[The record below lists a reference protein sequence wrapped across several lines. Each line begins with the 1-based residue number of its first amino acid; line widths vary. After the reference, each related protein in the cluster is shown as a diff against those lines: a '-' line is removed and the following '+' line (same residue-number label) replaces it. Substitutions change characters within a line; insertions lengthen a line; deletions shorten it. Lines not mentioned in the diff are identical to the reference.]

1 MSDSKKNRNA
11 RPNLE
16 SLEQRWVPAGNNWV
30 LDTNK
35 VDLSRVLIHFK
46 TTEPVNLEA
55 DAYVKGVDVVKTF
68 DVTPG
73 TFLATI
79 DPKAD
84 YAKTLDALLS
94 DPSVGSVHQNFYA
107 QFEKAPNDPRYS
119 TQWALNNTGA
129 NGGVAGADIDAEL
142 AWNYNTGT
150 GKTIV
155 AVLDSGIDYNHPD
168 LAANMWKNPGEIPG
182 NGVDDDK
189 NGYVD
194 DVYGSDFDGSSD
206 PMDTGGHGTH
216 VAGIIGA
223 VGNNGIGVSGVAWK
237 TQLMA
242 LKSGTYGS
250 IIEGIEY
257 AVNNNAKVV
266 NMSFVIT
273 AAIGDPFN
281 VAIQNAGKKGVIFT
295 CSAGNSGLDND
306 TIDHF
311 PSDFPEV
318 NVIAV
323 AATTNRD
330 TLASFSNYGLTSV
343 DLGAPGEGIWST
355 VPVAMG
361 SYDSYNGTSM
371 AAPQV
376 AGALVV
382 LMDQSPG
389 LTVQEYV
396 DKLLKNVDPLPALA
410 GKTVTGGRLNLFNAL
425 PSPQKITFDPL
436 GSVTYGAAPVPL
448 SATGGGSGNPVT
460 FTVISGPGTIVAG
473 MLRIDGAGDIV
484 VEANQAGNKL
494 YQPANPV
501 RQTLQ
506 VAKANL
512 VLDVVDT
519 KRTYGGA
526 VPSYS
531 YIASGFVNGDDL
543 GDLVG
548 LTTISSALTSSV
560 PGTYSIVPDASSPN
574 YNINFLTGVLTIN
587 PAPLLISAKSYSMT
601 YGGLFPSKL
610 EWTVTGL
617 VLGEIESVIAG
628 LGVSTTA
635 KSTSNAGTYF
645 IFPSGTN
652 PNYAISLERG
662 TLTIGQKPLTIT
674 AWDASRVFGDPNPA
688 FSVSVSGLTNGDTK
702 GSIAGLGAVSPAVL
716 RSPVGTYPIRPW
728 GTNSNYAITYIAANL
743 TVGKKDLIVSGGRF
757 SSVYGSDPGQVPY
770 TVTGLVSPDTKAIID
785 NLGASTPADSLS
797 DVGEYPTQV
806 TGSTTDSNYKLILK
820 DGVHRVEPAPLYF
833 RAIDT
838 TKVYGASVPS
848 LPVEITG
855 WLNGDDPTQVSG
867 VSVNTPAQGSSPFG
881 KYSLE
886 PRGDSLDTNYRPVYL
901 GGQLTVTKAPLFV
914 AAEDAT
920 KTYGQGNP
928 VFTPLSVVGLVN
940 GDTQASL
947 GYWAKT
953 PATVFSPAGNYPLVP
968 TISNPNYEPTF
979 RNGIFNVRPA
989 PLTIMAKDATRGYG
1003 QSNPSFEV
1011 TVSGLVGWDTPVS
1024 IKELGATSI
1033 ATRTSKIGSYSIVPK
1048 GINPNYQISY
1058 VSATLEVTPAVLV
1071 IAAKAQSKYY
1081 GDPNPTLSTMVTG
1094 LVNSDKESDIQG
1106 LGAYT
1111 TALTGSNAGL
1121 YPIYA
1126 TGSNPNYVV
1135 KLVDS
1140 TLTVNPAPLSIIA
1153 DDKSVVR
1160 NVDSMP
1166 ALTWHADGFK
1176 NGDTLAILSGVPKPQ
1191 TVATPS
1197 SDLGTYPI
1205 TLGLWDVSAVNYKV
1219 VGVNGTFTVA
1229 PVTKTA
1235 IPVGTTPVIV
1245 PAVIPGSG
1253 ILVYG
1258 SDNKLIA
1265 ALNPYP
1271 GYSGP
1276 ISTVV
1281 ADLDGDGVMDIT
1293 TAPGTGYSPVVKS
1306 YSGRTLGQISSFA
1319 AYAQNFMGGVTLS
1332 VGDLTGDGKKEII
1345 TGTGQGSAPH
1355 VKAFTSNG
1363 ATVAS
1368 FFAYDQKFTR
1378 GVNVCVGDVN
1388 GDAKSEIVT
1397 SPNAGGGPNVKV
1409 FGGNGKQQASFFAYV
1424 PSFTGGFTLATG
1436 DINGDGAEE
1445 IITVGGPGASSVLKV
1460 FNGVGTKLNEWI
1472 PNNAF
1477 SGVTRILTV
1486 DLNRDGD
1493 AEIVTAMGSPG
1504 GPVVKAFDGSG
1515 QLTGQAVA
1523 YAFGYTGGVNIQAVT
1538 SKSGTGWDVV
1548 TTPASSAAKP
1558 EVKRYATDRLAF
1570 VDSFFAGYYSIP
1582 QKL

>member
-1 MSDSKKNRNA
+1 
-11 RPNLE
+11 
-16 SLEQRWVPAGNNWV
+16 V
-30 LDTNK
+30 
-35 VDLSRVLIHFK
+35 
-46 TTEPVNLEA
+46 
-55 DAYVKGVDVVKTF
+55 
-68 DVTPG
+68 
-73 TFLATI
+73 
-79 DPKAD
+79 
-84 YAKTLDALLS
+84 
-94 DPSVGSVHQNFYA
+94 
-107 QFEKAPNDPRYS
+107 
-119 TQWALNNTGA
+119 
-129 NGGVAGADIDAEL
+129 
-142 AWNYNTGT
+142 
-150 GKTIV
+150 
-155 AVLDSGIDYNHPD
+155 
-168 LAANMWKNPGEIPG
+168 
-182 NGVDDDK
+182 
-189 NGYVD
+189 
-194 DVYGSDFDGSSD
+194 
-206 PMDTGGHGTH
+206 
-216 VAGIIGA
+216 
-223 VGNNGIGVSGVAWK
+223 
-237 TQLMA
+237 
-242 LKSGTYGS
+242 
-250 IIEGIEY
+250 
-257 AVNNNAKVV
+257 
-266 NMSFVIT
+266 
-273 AAIGDPFN
+273 
-281 VAIQNAGKKGVIFT
+281 
-295 CSAGNSGLDND
+295 
-306 TIDHF
+306 
-311 PSDFPEV
+311 
-318 NVIAV
+318 
-323 AATTNRD
+323 
-330 TLASFSNYGLTSV
+330 
-343 DLGAPGEGIWST
+343 
-355 VPVAMG
+355 
-361 SYDSYNGTSM
+361 
-371 AAPQV
+371 
-376 AGALVV
+376 
-382 LMDQSPG
+382 
-389 LTVQEYV
+389 
-396 DKLLKNVDPLPALA
+396 
-410 GKTVTGGRLNLFNAL
+410 
-425 PSPQKITFDPL
+425 
-436 GSVTYGAAPVPL
+436 
-448 SATGGGSGNPVT
+448 
-460 FTVISGPGTIVAG
+460 
-473 MLRIDGAGDIV
+473 
-484 VEANQAGNKL
+484 
-494 YQPANPV
+494 
-501 RQTLQ
+501 
-506 VAKANL
+506 
-512 VLDVVDT
+512 
-519 KRTYGGA
+519 
-526 VPSYS
+526 
-531 YIASGFVNGDDL
+531 
-543 GDLVG
+543 
-548 LTTISSALTSSV
+548 
-560 PGTYSIVPDASSPN
+560 GTYSI
-574 YNINFLTGVLTIN
+574 L
-587 PAPLLISAKSYSMT
+587 
-601 YGGLFPSKL
+601 PS
-610 EWTVTGL
+610 
-617 VLGEIESVIAG
+617 
-628 LGVSTTA
+628 
-635 KSTSNAGTYF
+635 
-645 IFPSGTN
+645 
-652 PNYAISLERG
+652 
-662 TLTIGQKPLTIT
+662 
-674 AWDASRVFGDPNPA
+674 
-688 FSVSVSGLTNGDTK
+688 
-702 GSIAGLGAVSPAVL
+702 
-716 RSPVGTYPIRPW
+716 

-820 DGVHRVEPAPLYF
+820 DGVHRVDPAPLYF

-867 VSVNTPAQGSSPFG
+867 VSVNTPAQGSSPVG

-886 PRGDSLDTNYRPVYL
+886 PRGDSLDTNYQPVYL

-928 VFTPLSVVGLVN
+928 IFTPLSVVGLVN

-968 TISNPNYEPTF
+968 IISNPNYEPTF

-989 PLTIMAKDATRGYG
+989 PLTIIAKDATRGYG

-1033 ATRTSKIGSYSIVPK
+1033 ATRTSKIGSYQIVPK

-1081 GDPNPTLSTMVTG
+1081 GDPNPILSTMVTG

-1121 YPIYA
+1121 YPIRA
-1126 TGSNPNYVV
+1126 TGSNQNYVV

-1271 GYSGP
+1271 GYRGP

-1293 TAPGTGYSPVVKS
+1293 TAPGTGHSPIVKS

-1345 TGTGQGSAPH
+1345 TGTGQGSAQTERRLP
-1355 VKAFTSNG
+1355 
-1363 ATVAS
+1363 AS
-1368 FFAYDQKFTR
+1368 LPMTR
-1378 GVNVCVGDVN
+1378 
-1388 GDAKSEIVT
+1388 T
-1397 SPNAGGGPNVKV
+1397 SPEG
-1409 FGGNGKQQASFFAYV
+1409 
-1424 PSFTGGFTLATG
+1424 
-1436 DINGDGAEE
+1436 
-1445 IITVGGPGASSVLKV
+1445 
-1460 FNGVGTKLNEWI
+1460 
-1472 PNNAF
+1472 
-1477 SGVTRILTV
+1477 
-1486 DLNRDGD
+1486 
-1493 AEIVTAMGSPG
+1493 
-1504 GPVVKAFDGSG
+1504 
-1515 QLTGQAVA
+1515 
-1523 YAFGYTGGVNIQAVT
+1523 
-1538 SKSGTGWDVV
+1538 
-1548 TTPASSAAKP
+1548 
-1558 EVKRYATDRLAF
+1558 
-1570 VDSFFAGYYSIP
+1570 
-1582 QKL
+1582 